1 MRSQLPSGA
10 DFVPNEGPGPAV
22 VGFDFDGTLAEQLG
36 GWSLLY
42 RLFGVEESGEARTDA
57 FWSGEL
63 TYEEWIGGNVAD
75 FRERGVR
82 REHVDRAAAAVKLK
96 PGAETLLTEL
106 RDAGIPFG
114 VISAGVRGLIQPV
127 EAFDPAFVVSNEVV
141 YDDGVPVDAVPRVP
155 PESKGP
161 ILSHLCARAGVDPT
175 DAVYVGDSAAEDGA
189 FEVAGTAVLFD
200 PLDRVDDYDEDRVDH
215 RVVDHDLQALRDVLL
230 PNEA

>member
-1 MRSQLPSGA
+1 MTSLPDGA
-10 DFVPNEGPGPAV
+10 DFEPNEGPGPAV

-42 RLFGVEESGEARTDA
+42 RLFGVEDAGEARTEA

-63 TYEEWIGGNVAD
+63 TYDEWIAGNVAD

-82 REHVDRAAAAVKLK
+82 REHVERAAAAVKLK
-96 PGAETLLTEL
+96 PGAEALLADL

-114 VISAGVRGLIQPV
+114 VVSAGLVDLIRPV
-127 EAFDPAFVVSNEVV
+127 EAFDPAFVVSNEIV
-141 YDDGVPVDAVPRVP
+141 YDDEGVPVDAVPRVP

-161 ILSHLCARAGVDPT
+161 ILSHLCARAGADPA

-200 PLDRVDDYDEDRVDH
+200 PTERIDDHDGDLIDR
-215 RVVDHDLQALRDVLL
+215 RVVDHDLTALREILL
-230 PNEA
+230 PDEA